1 MASMNAL
8 QMLRARKNDIRQLCE
23 GHRVISL
30 GVFGSATT
38 DRFNEASDLDFL
50 VEFDPTLTATQK
62 AQAFF
67 SLKEELEEM
76 FSRPVDLVTVAS
88 LTNPYFRDSVLQERQ
103 TLYAA

>member
-8 QMLRARKNDIRQLCE
+8 QMLRVRQNDIRQLCE
-23 GHRVISL
+23 KHGVISL

-38 DRFNEASDLDFL
+38 DRFTEASDLDFL
-50 VEFDPTLTATQK
+50 VEFDPALTATQK

-76 FSRPVDLVTVAS
+76 FSRPVDLVTVSS

-103 TLYAA
+103 PLYAA